1 LAQAQKRCP
10 ICDTN
15 NPKKA
20 AYCMNCGASLT
31 HAEVSANGPAAA
43 ARAQPGQP
51 YDFRYGETDLSED
64 GLRGK
69 ARAYFMVIVG
79 TILAVL
85 VGVGVFLVAPLVQF
99 TPAPTPTAD
108 AALLTAA
115 AVTDTPFPTLALA
128 TVTQGPPTETPSLT
142 PSLTFTPS
150 PTNTPEPCV
159 QTVGAG
165 EGMLALISRCGHRDL
180 DVIPLVVTLN
190 GLSNEN
196 DLRANQTILIP
207 FPTPTTDPNAAPPA
221 ASPDAESSTEGET
234 STGEGESVMV
244 SSGGG
249 LSEEDIRATQ
259 VFDPFFA
266 PTPTNPP
273 GVGEYRIVSGD
284 TIISVIAQ
292 FDTTIAAIDQLNPQI
307 QFLQCEMGQRFGGP
321 SCIVNLFEGQ
331 LIRVPVPLPPPT
343 LTPSPSGS
351 ETPTPTATATYNAP
365 TVLSPSNRAYF
376 RRDQAVTL
384 RWGATGT
391 LATSEVYLVTV
402 QNLTDGIAY
411 DTETR
416 EQLFVVPRAWQSS
429 RVGQVEYVWT
439 IAIADAG
446 DPDSARYITPLASF
460 TWEGQGEPTP

>member
-1 LAQAQKRCP
+1 MAQAQKRCP

-31 HAEVSANGPAAA
+31 HAEVSTNGPAA

-99 TPAPTPTAD
+99 APAPTPTAD
-108 AALLTAA
+108 AAVLTAA
-115 AVTDTPFPTLALA
+115 AFTDTPFPTLALA

-190 GLSNEN
+190 GLSSEN

-207 FPTPTTDPNAAPPA
+207 FPTPTPDPNAAPPA
-221 ASPDAESSTEGET
+221 APPDGEG
-234 STGEGESVMV
+234 SAGEGEAITV

-259 VFDPFFA
+259 VFDPFFD

-273 GVGEYRIVSGD
+273 GVGEYRIVTGD
-284 TIISVIAQ
+284 TIISVIDQ
-292 FDTTIAAIDQLNPQI
+292 FDTTIAAIDQLNPEI
-307 QFLQCEMGQRFGGP
+307 TFFQCEMGQRFGGS
-321 SCIVNLFEGQ
+321 SCVVNLFEGQ

-365 TVLSPSNRAYF
+365 TVLSPSNRAYL

-391 LATSEVYLVTV
+391 LAPNEVYLITV
-402 QNLTDGIAY
+402 QNLTEGIAY
-411 DTETR
+411 VTETR
-416 EQLFVVPRAWQSS
+416 ELFLVVPKAWQSG

-439 IAIADAG
+439 IAVADAG
-446 DPDSARYITPLASF
+446 NPDSARYTTPLASF